1 MKTFIFM
8 LMILVCSTVEAAL
21 IEEPATVAVMDFGVH
36 EGTSEAELEQ
46 IEIGKAATEY
56 IALRLLKS
64 GKFNIVD
71 KGMVAEKLSA
81 ENIKTDSIIDPT
93 SARRIGEILNV
104 RYIIY
109 GNVLSISLDSEDKV
123 HYTDNGIRVD
133 SHKDTVKAYIVM
145 RIMDTET
152 GKILMASKGVG
163 DAVTSSSETLFITI
177 GTFNVPLRSVH
188 NALQEA
194 AFKAVDLLVER
205 LYGTPKKK

>member
-1 MKTFIFM
+1 MKIFIVTLLV
-8 LMILVCSTVEAAL
+8 LMCSTVEAAL

-36 EGTSEAELEQ
+36 QGTSEAEFEQ
-46 IEIGKAATEY
+46 VEIGKSATEY
-56 IALRLLKS
+56 ITVRLIKS
-64 GKFNIVD
+64 GKFHIAD
-71 KGMVAEKLSA
+71 KDMITEKLSA
-81 ENIKTDSIIDPT
+81 ENIKTDGIIDPV
-93 SARRIGEILNV
+93 SARRLGEILNV

-109 GNVLSISLDSEDKV
+109 GNVLSVSLDSEDKS

-163 DAVTSSSETLFITI
+163 DAVTSSSDTLFITI
-177 GTFNVPLRSVH
+177 GTFNVPIRSVH

-194 AFKAVDLLVER
+194 SFKAVDLLVKR
-205 LYGTPKKK
+205 LFNAPDKK